1 MAKIDELLRTWR
13 GIGPVEWCESKFGWI
28 GEDARPIKLTDW
40 QHAILTAWWSL
51 RFVITTLGI
60 SNVKKTGKTLVNA
73 ALVFLAMVSIAWRA
87 FLRRQRF

>member
-40 QHAILTAWWSL
+40 QHADSNRMVVIAFCYNHTWNFQRQENRQDSCQTL
-51 RFVITTLGI
+51 RWFLGD
-60 SNVKKTGKTLVNA
+60 G
-73 ALVFLAMVSIAWRA
+73 
-87 FLRRQRF
+87 